1 MRKLIADVLS
11 ARLIN
16 PSPLTRD
23 ACFCHFIFSANL
35 PAAIISLHA
44 RFVSQISEAV
54 SKNQFDRA
62 VREESEFII
71 ECGISKF
78 NWDFSEKSELELLLC
93 KRLVIYRNKAAL
105 DQFLEGLQRVGL
117 LKYVKENPTGLKE
130 VFCCMSPFPLTVD
143 SFRKL
148 LRINYSDPSSNRG
161 NQAREG
167 EEATILWWEE
177 FLDNLDQSDPLGLL
191 PQLPTT
197 FPFWDFPKNIDIE
210 DFFSYRTQ
218 VRSFSYGFLL
228 RLELQLPRGIHS
240 FDEFEGL
247 TVRVLKEGSH
257 GLLNF
262 RKR

>member
-1 MRKLIADVLS
+1 MPVFATLFLAQTFLQLS
-11 ARLIN
+11 G
-16 PSPLTRD
+16 
-23 ACFCHFIFSANL
+23 
-35 PAAIISLHA
+35 LHA
-44 RFVSQISEAV
+44 LFVLQISEAV

-71 ECGISKF
+71 ECEISKIY
-78 NWDFSEKSELELLLC
+78 WDFSEKSELELLLC

-117 LKYVKENPTGLKE
+117 LKYVKENPTGLKD

-167 EEATILWWEE
+167 EEATILWSEE
-177 FLDNLDQSDPLGLL
+177 FLDNVDQFDPQGLL
-191 PQLPTT
+191 PQLLIFITCVDKIPVLG
-197 FPFWDFPKNIDIE
+197 FPKHIDI
-210 DFFSYRTQ
+210 DFFDIEP
-218 VRSFSYGFLL
+218 RSRRFPTASTCGL
-228 RLELQLPRGIHS
+228 RLQLPRGIHS

-247 TVRVLKEGSH
+247 TIRALKEGSH
-257 GLLNF
+257 GFGKL
-262 RKR
+262 

>member
-1 MRKLIADVLS
+1 MRRLIGDVLS

-35 PAAIISLHA
+35 LAAIISLHA
-44 RFVSQISEAV
+44 LFFLQISEAV

-71 ECGISKF
+71 ECGISKI
-78 NWDFSEKSELELLLC
+78 NWDFIEKSELELLLC
-93 KRLVIYRNKAAL
+93 KSLVIYRNKAAL

-117 LKYVKENPTGLKE
+117 LKYVKENPAGLKD
-130 VFCCMSPFPLTVD
+130 VFCMSPFPLTVD

-167 EEATILWWEE
+167 EEATIL
-177 FLDNLDQSDPLGLL
+177 
-191 PQLPTT
+191 
-197 FPFWDFPKNIDIE
+197 
-210 DFFSYRTQ
+210 
-218 VRSFSYGFLL
+218 
-228 RLELQLPRGIHS
+228 
-240 FDEFEGL
+240 
-247 TVRVLKEGSH
+247 
-257 GLLNF
+257 
-262 RKR
+262 